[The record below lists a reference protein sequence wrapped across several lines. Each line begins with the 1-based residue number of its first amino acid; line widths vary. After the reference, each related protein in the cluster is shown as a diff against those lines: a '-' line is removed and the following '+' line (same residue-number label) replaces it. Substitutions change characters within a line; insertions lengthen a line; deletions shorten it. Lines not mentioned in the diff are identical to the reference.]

1 MRSSH
6 AGFQLVEEE
15 FTALVE
21 DLVGTL
27 DKFSVPK
34 KEKDEL
40 LGALGPLAKDIVN
53 PPPAEAMAHDAAL
66 AKQAIA
72 KAAEL
77 RQAGKA
83 DAADLLDVAVAARV
97 RGQRNYAEQ

>member
-1 MRSSH
+1 MKSAH

-21 DLVGTL
+21 DLVGAL
-27 DKFSVPK
+27 DKFNVPK

-53 PPPAEAMAHDAAL
+53 PPPAEAAQHDADL
-66 AKQAIA
+66 AKKATA
-72 KAAEL
+72 KAGEL
-77 RQAGKA
+77 RTAGK
-83 DAADLLDVAVAARV
+83 
-97 RGQRNYAEQ
+97 G